1 MTKHSIDTLLARHA
15 VTCTDASTL
24 LLRCDAC
31 GTGFA
36 PMIQPGGRLRRGYW
50 RCPNACNAPAE
61 RR

>member
-1 MTKHSIDTLLARHA
+1 MTKSTIDTLLSRHA
-15 VTCTDASTL
+15 VTCIDASTL

-36 PMIQPGGRLRRGYW
+36 PMIQSGGRLRRGFGW
-50 RCPNACNAPAE
+50 CPNRCNAPAE